1 MSLVFKI
8 ATVVLRFG
16 GLPRDDRGR
25 IMKKERGSA
34 VVVIIALIIVILLG
48 IAVAGFFLKN
58 SPQTKSSSKQG
69 GLSEPKLNGDIN
81 RDEKID
87 AEDADLVR
95 KASPCNHAFEC
106 WNKVVGKTKD
116 GDNPIYASDL
126 DLNHDD
132 NVNELDI
139 SAMSSE

>member
-1 MSLVFKI
+1 
-8 ATVVLRFG
+8 
-16 GLPRDDRGR
+16 
-25 IMKKERGSA
+25 MKNERGST
-34 VVVIIALIIVILLG
+34 VIIITLVIVILVGVG
-48 IAVAGFFLKN
+48 IAGFFLKS
-58 SPQTKSSSKQG
+58 SPQTPSTQKQGG
-69 GLSEPKLNGDIN
+69 GLSETKLKGDIN

-116 GDNPIYASDL
+116 GDNPIYTSDL

>member
-1 MSLVFKI
+1 
-8 ATVVLRFG
+8 
-16 GLPRDDRGR
+16 
-25 IMKKERGSA
+25 MKNERGSA
-34 VVVIIALIIVILLG
+34 VIIIVALVIVILVGVG
-48 IAVAGFFLKN
+48 IAVFFLKS
-58 SPQTKSSSKQG
+58 SPQTPSTKKQGG
-69 GLSEPKLNGDIN
+69 GLSETKLKGDIN

-87 AEDADLVR
+87 SEDADLVR

-106 WNKVVGKTKD
+106 WNKMVGKTKD
-116 GDNPIYASDL
+116 GDNPIYTSDL

>member
-1 MSLVFKI
+1 
-8 ATVVLRFG
+8 
-16 GLPRDDRGR
+16 
-25 IMKKERGSA
+25 MKNERGSA
-34 VVVIIALIIVILLG
+34 VVVIVLTVLVLVGVG
-48 IAVAGFFLKN
+48 IAGMFFFKS
-58 SPQTKSSSKQG
+58 SPQSTPSTKLK
-69 GLSEPKLNGDIN
+69 GDIN
-81 RDEKID
+81 RDGGID

-95 KASPCNHAFEC
+95 KASPCNHAFAC

>member
-1 MSLVFKI
+1 
-8 ATVVLRFG
+8 
-16 GLPRDDRGR
+16 
-25 IMKKERGSA
+25 MKNERGSA
-34 VVVIIALIIVILLG
+34 VIIIVALVIVILLG
-48 IAVAGFFLKN
+48 VGITVFFLKS
-58 SPQTKSSSKQG
+58 SPQTPSTKKQG
-69 GLSEPKLNGDIN
+69 GELSETKLKGDIN

-87 AEDADLVR
+87 SEDADLVR
-95 KASPCNHAFEC
+95 KASPCNHAFAC